1 MTTPPEQPDRSSRPD
16 ADDALPES
24 LRADLRSAIDGDGIE
39 LPSRVDE
46 RVLSASADHF
56 AAFSSPLADQS
67 EPSRELKPGVL
78 AWITGRPLTT
88 AGIGGGLL
96 AASLAIAIIIGSP
109 GQSGPSNGRTI
120 ALEESLPQDPA
131 PAPMLMP
138 DESAGRELATGGL
151 AGGSGELDMR
161 DGQFPEPAT
170 ERGRAARRFDEPSSE
185 LETVLADALPEEVEM
200 ATLQGDVN
208 GDGEVTIADALVFA
222 RAIERGDPPV
232 SPGLDLV
239 SDGQLTRADV
249 DAVARLVVRLQPT
262 PESPNTT
269 EGAS

>member
-39 LPSRVDE
+39 LPSRVDA

-170 ERGRAARRFDEPSSE
+170 ERGRAARRNCRR
-185 LETVLADALPEEVEM
+185 V
-200 ATLQGDVN
+200 Q
-208 GDGEVTIADALVFA
+208 
-222 RAIERGDPPV
+222 
-232 SPGLDLV
+232 
-239 SDGQLTRADV
+239 
-249 DAVARLVVRLQPT
+249 
-262 PESPNTT
+262 
-269 EGAS
+269 